1 MTNFVRYAA
10 LVAGGLLISATAAL
24 AGPTYTFALNS
35 SDVSQLNI
43 DIGTITL
50 TQNGDNAVNIL
61 VDLNPQGTGATYGF
75 VNTGGSHTPFAFNL
89 DSVSDLSISL
99 FTQPTGGDFVN
110 SGNFSFGL
118 NTTGGSA
125 TPYGFF
131 SVALDISPVQNGSNT
146 GYFGDL
152 AFTLTRAGDGATLS
166 TSDFLRNGSAFFAA
180 DISDNENGGHTGT
193 VAATTR
199 TEVGLVE
206 THADV
211 PEPASFMMLGAGL
224 LGLGAARRR
233 TRG

>member
-10 LVAGGLLISATAAL
+10 LAAGGLLISATAAL

-35 SDVSQLNI
+35 SDVSQLNT

-50 TQNGDNAVNIL
+50 TQHGTNAVDIL

-89 DSVSDLSISL
+89 ASTSDLSIS
-99 FTQPTGGDFVN
+99 FTQPNEGKFTN
-110 SGNFSFGL
+110 SGNFSFIL
-118 NTTGGSA
+118 NTAGGSA
-125 TPYGFF
+125 TPYGSFL
-131 SVALDISPVQNGSNT
+131 VALDINPVQNGSNT

-152 AFTLTRAGDGATLS
+152 AFTLTRSEIGATLS
-166 TSDFLRNGSAFFAA
+166 TDEFFSNGSAYFAA
-180 DISDNENGGHTGT
+180 DISNNENGGHTGT

-199 TEVGLVE
+199 TEVGLVG
-206 THADV
+206 TQADL

-233 TRG
+233 KRG

>member
-1 MTNFVRYAA
+1 MIA
-10 LVAGGLLISATAAL
+10 AGGLLISATAAL
-24 AGPTYTFALNS
+24 AAPTYTFALNS

-50 TQNGDNAVNIL
+50 TQNGTNAVDIL

-75 VNTGGSHTPFAFNL
+75 VNTGGSHTPFVFNL
-89 DSVSDLSISL
+89 ASVSGLSATV
-99 FTQPTGGDFVN
+99 TQPTGGDFAN
-110 SGNFSFGL
+110 SGNFSFIL
-118 NTTGGSA
+118 NTAGGSA

-131 SVALDISPVQNGSNT
+131 SVALDITPVQNGSNT

-152 AFTLTRAGDGATLS
+152 AFTLTRSGGLS
-166 TSDFLRNGSAFFAA
+166 TDQFLSNGSAYFAA

-211 PEPASFMMLGAGL
+211 PEPASIMMLGAGL
-224 LGLGAARRR
+224 LGLGASQRRK
-233 TRG
+233 RG